1 MKSSKLY
8 YSANLKDIKNSI
20 TPNGYFILKLTSGN
34 AHKWHELIQKCI
46 DAFNKQVEWDDMWD
60 FQDALTRFEQ
70 GHIMFV
76 YAKIKKIKEDPI
88 GYVWFDKDYL
98 YNMFMT
104 KGRVKGH
111 TVKFVSSAC
120 HSLDMDIDNIHL
132 HCDDWNIA
140 AQKMFRKVGF
150 KIIEK

>member
-8 YSANLKDIKNSI
+8 YSANLKDIKSSI

-34 AHKWHELIQKCI
+34 AHKWHKLIQKCI
-46 DAFNKQVEWDDMWD
+46 DAFNKQVEWEDMWD
-60 FQDALTRFEQ
+60 FQDALIRFEE

-76 YAKIKKIKEDPI
+76 YVKTKKVKEDPI

-104 KGRVKGH
+104 KSRVKGH
-111 TVKFVSSAC
+111 TVKFVSAAC
-120 HSLDMDIDNIHL
+120 HSLDMDINNIHL
-132 HCDDWNIA
+132 HCDDWNIG
-140 AQKMFRKVGF
+140 AQKMFKKVGF
-150 KIIEK
+150 KKNG